1 MNRIKELRKRRGLT
15 QIELAD
21 RLEITQGSLSA
32 WETGRSLISAENLK
46 KLGEVLQ
53 CSTDEILGIEEK
65 EPVLVNDD
73 PELTEYLEQLKS
85 RPEMRMLFS
94 LTKTATK
101 KDVEKA
107 VEIIEA
113 YLRK

>member
-46 KLGEVLQ
+46 KLAEVLQ
-53 CSTDEILGIEEK
+53 CSTDEILGIEEQ

-73 PELTEYLEQLKS
+73 PELTEYLEQLKN